1 MNQPLT
7 PAEIKR
13 RTDAAVEAEQAGDH
27 RQAAQLY
34 DQLGKDIQARSGSFD
49 SRALD
54 AFEAMSRAISNSVR
68 GGQG

>member
-7 PAEIKR
+7 PDEIKR
-13 RTDAAVEAEQAGDH
+13 RTDAAVEAEQAGDY

-34 DQLGKDIQARSGSFD
+34 DQLGKDIQAQSGRFD

-54 AFEAMSRAISNSVR
+54 AFEAMSRAISNSAR